1 MTKNPHELQ
10 TLHDLLDRWG
20 AFHFAMTWGPLYMAV
35 TDEHGNLQCR
45 RSAADRAMYVE
56 TLTDQKPGKSS
67 SKLPFLTKTWLKT
80 ISSSKC
86 FNVTSDEFR
95 FL

>member
-1 MTKNPHELQ
+1 
-10 TLHDLLDRWG
+10 
-20 AFHFAMTWGPLYMAV
+20 
-35 TDEHGNLQCR
+35 
-45 RSAADRAMYVE
+45 MYVGIR
-56 TLTDQKPGKSS
+56 QKRAKLS
-67 SKLPFLTKTWLKT
+67 SKLPFLTKTWLKP